1 MIWILLGAMAL
12 AALVALTRIVIKSD
26 PRRARRSVQVASAL
40 CWALGLALA
49 LTGKPIPGLIL
60 MALGAF
66 GTGALARRAP
76 SRVGER
82 ERRGGAAGG
91 GPDFQ
96 GHANAWGRER
106 DVRGRRSGVMTEE
119 EAYQVL
125 GLQPGASA
133 EEVARAHRTL
143 MKKVHPDQGG
153 STELAARV
161 NAAKDVLAAR
171 RHA

>member
-12 AALVALTRIVIKSD
+12 AAVVAVSRIVIKSD
-26 PRRARRSVQVASAL
+26 PRRARPSVQVASAL

-49 LTGKPIPGLIL
+49 FTGKPLPGLIL

-66 GTGALARRAP
+66 GTGALAQRPR

-82 ERRGGAAGG
+82 ERRGRTTGG
-91 GPDFQ
+91 GPHFE
-96 GHANAWGRER
+96 GHANPGGGEG
-106 DVRGRRSGVMTEE
+106 DVRRRRPGVMTEE
-119 EAYQVL
+119 EAYQIL